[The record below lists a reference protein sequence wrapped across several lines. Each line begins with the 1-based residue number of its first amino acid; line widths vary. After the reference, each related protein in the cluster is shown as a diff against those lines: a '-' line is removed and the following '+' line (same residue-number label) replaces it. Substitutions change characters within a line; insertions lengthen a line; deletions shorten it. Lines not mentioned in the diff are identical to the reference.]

1 MNDPSKVLMAD
12 EKPGMV
18 YVGISG
24 WTYPKW
30 RGVFYPKGLVQRKEL
45 SYASRAFRSIEI
57 NGTHYALQKP
67 KSFAKWKDETPDD
80 FVFSVKAN
88 RYITHIRRLKD
99 CEDPLANFFASG
111 LLVLGKKLGPIL
123 WQLPP
128 SFHYE
133 EGRMDAFLELLPH
146 SAHDA
151 AKLGRKGTLA
161 KDHSYTQVR
170 QDHRIRH
177 CMEVRHESF
186 MVPEFFAQL
195 RRYKVAFVLADTAGK
210 WPYAE
215 DVTSDFM
222 YLRLHG
228 DSELYVS
235 GYTEEAISE
244 WASRIRQWKRGRQ
257 PGNARLVTK
266 RARASAQE
274 RDVFVYFDNDAKVK
288 APRDAK
294 RLVEALGLN

>member
-1 MNDPSKVLMAD
+1 MA
-12 EKPGMV
+12 GMV
-18 YVGISG
+18 YAGISG

-30 RGVFYPKGLVQRKEL
+30 RGVFYPEGLVQKKEL
-45 SYASRAFRSIEI
+45 HYASRAFTSIEI

-67 KSFAKWKDETPDD
+67 KSFEKWRDEVPDD
-80 FVFSVKAN
+80 FVFSVKAT
-88 RYITHIRRLKD
+88 RFITHIRRLKE
-99 CEDPLANFFASG
+99 CEEPLANFFASG
-111 LLVLGKKLGPIL
+111 LLILGPKLGPIL

-133 EGRMDAFLELLPH
+133 EERLEAFLKLLPH
-146 SAHDA
+146 NGEDA
-151 AKLGRKGTLA
+151 ERLAGEATLA
-161 KDHSYTQVR
+161 KDRVWTKAQKGSR
-170 QDHRIRH
+170 FRH
-177 CMEVRHESF
+177 CMEVRHDSF
-186 MVPEFFAQL
+186 MVSEFFAQL
-195 RRYKVAFVLADTAGK
+195 RRYDVAFVLADTAGK

-235 GYTEEAISE
+235 GYTEEAISY
-244 WASRIRQWKRGRQ
+244 WAARVRQWRSGRQ
-257 PGNARLVTK
+257 PGDARLVTK
-266 RARASAQE
+266 RAKPSAGE

-294 RLVEALGLN
+294 RLIEALR

>member
-1 MNDPSKVLMAD
+1 
-12 EKPGMV
+12 MV
-18 YVGISG
+18 YIGISG

-30 RGVFYPKGLVQRKEL
+30 RGVFYPEGLVQKKEL
-45 SYASRAFRSIEI
+45 YYASRAFHSIEI

-67 KSFAKWKDETPDD
+67 QSFQKWRDETPDD
-80 FVFSVKAN
+80 FVFSVKAT
-88 RYITHIRRLKD
+88 RYITHIRRLNE
-99 CEDPLANFFASG
+99 CAEPLANFFASG
-111 LLVLGKKLGPIL
+111 LLVLGAKLGPIL

-128 SFHYE
+128 SFRYDE
-133 EGRMDAFLELLPH
+133 DRLEAFLRLLPH
-146 SAHDA
+146 RAHKA
-151 AKLGRKGTLA
+151 AALARKHTLSEGRVWLEA
-161 KDHSYTQVR
+161 DEDR
-170 QDHRIRH
+170 PIRH
-177 CMEVRHESF
+177 CMEVRHRSF
-186 MVPEFFAQL
+186 LVPEFFEQL

-228 DSELYVS
+228 DAKLYVS

-244 WASRIRQWKRGRQ
+244 WAARIRQWKIGRQ
-257 PGNARLVTK
+257 PGDAHLVTE
-266 RARASAQE
+266 RARPATGE

-294 RLVEALGLN
+294 RLREVLGLD

>member
-1 MNDPSKVLMAD
+1 
-12 EKPGMV
+12 MV
-18 YVGISG
+18 HVGISG

-30 RGVFYPKGLVQRKEL
+30 RGVFYPEGLVHRKEL
-45 SYASRAFRSIEI
+45 HYASRELSSIEI

-67 KSFAKWKDETPDD
+67 KSFAKWRDEVPED
-80 FVFSVKAN
+80 FVFSVKAT
-88 RYITHIRRLKD
+88 RFITHIRRLKD
-99 CEDPLANFFASG
+99 CEEPLANFFASG
-111 LLVLGKKLGPIL
+111 LLVLGPKLGPIL

-128 SFHYE
+128 SFRYDE
-133 EGRMDAFLELLPH
+133 ERLEDFLKLLPGN
-146 SAHDA
+146 SEDA
-151 AKLGRKGTLA
+151 ERLARKATLA
-161 KDHSYTQVR
+161 SD
-170 QDHRIRH
+170 RIWTRAQEGSRFRH
-177 CMEVRHESF
+177 CMEVRHDSF

-195 RRYKVAFVLADTAGK
+195 RRYRVAFVLADTAGK

-235 GYTEEAISE
+235 GYTEEAIQY
-244 WASRIRQWKRGRQ
+244 WAARIRQWRQGRQ
-257 PGNARLVTK
+257 PGDARLVTP
-266 RARASAQE
+266 RAKPAKGG

-294 RLVEALGLN
+294 RLIEALR